1 MLPESLMYLVK
12 EKRHDDAKKIVRRLA
27 PQETITTSTT
37 LILDE
42 PTKGD
47 DAPIKALFLK
57 NRGFTTIMF
66 WIAFFMCL
74 LMVYALASWLPK
86 LMIQAGYS
94 LGASMLFLFA
104 LNIGGMIGAI
114 GGGVLADRFHLKPV
128 LTIMFVAGAAAL
140 ILLGYNSPQ
149 AVLYTLIAIAGATTI
164 GSQILLYTFVAQY
177 YPTAVRTTA
186 MGWASGIGRI
196 GAIVGPIL
204 TGALL
209 TLELSHQTNF
219 LFIAIPGII
228 AATAIFLVNLNAAV
242 DSKKIQEK
250 PVTLDTPI
258 AT

>member
-1 MLPESLMYLVK
+1 
-12 EKRHDDAKKIVRRLA
+12 
-27 PQETITTSTT
+27 
-37 LILDE
+37 
-42 PTKGD
+42 
-47 DAPIKALFLK
+47 
-57 NRGFTTIMF
+57 
-66 WIAFFMCL
+66 
-74 LMVYALASWLPK
+74 MVYALASWLPK

-104 LNIGGMIGAI
+104 LNIGGMVGAI
-114 GGGVLADRFHLKPV
+114 GGGILADKFHLKPV
-128 LTIMFVAGAAAL
+128 LAIMFALGAAAL

-149 AVLYTLIAIAGATTI
+149 LVLYTLIAIAGATTI

-177 YPTAVRTTA
+177 YPKSVRTTA

-219 LFIAIPGII
+219 LFIAIPGLI
-228 AATAIFLVNLNAAV
+228 AATAIFLVNLSAAV
-242 DSKKIQEK
+242 DGKTSKVQ